1 MTCRGNPIGA
11 RRTHGRPIRRAR
23 ATLSISA
30 SAPTYH
36 REVSGPP
43 SLFVAFCEKN
53 VSSENEAHA
62 SANGRE
68 RPRCT
73 FDTNAWQ
80 ISRGQEFVSE
90 HPETARAV
98 SRRRVAPM
106 PSPLPHWLFA
116 TPLGV
121 VSPSFRARDEKT
133 DAHRENAADDH
144 SAHRWDGTRGP
155 NLWPPLRAQLLRTGS
170 TRGGPTRA
178 RSRL

>member
-1 MTCRGNPIGA
+1 MTYDLPWEPY
-11 RRTHGRPIRRAR
+11 RREEDAR
-23 ATLSISA
+23 ASDQACTRNAEHICFCPCPSSRGI
-30 SAPTYH
+30 
-36 REVSGPP
+36 GP
-43 SLFVAFCEKN
+43 SLAFRRFHRK
-53 VSSENEAHA
+53 AHA